1 MENCAVF
8 ALYGCSRRISADS
21 PFEFNFV
28 SGRVHSKAE
37 NFREGGS
44 GKAPRKREIGFSTE
58 NLRGRHPLHNPR
70 NERDI
75 AKDKKSTVERTTML
89 KYKTMVGATGFE
101 PATSKSR
108 T

>member
-1 MENCAVF
+1 M
-8 ALYGCSRRISADS
+8 
-21 PFEFNFV
+21 

-37 NFREGGS
+37 NFRGDGS
-44 GKAPRKREIGFSTE
+44 EKAPGKREKGFSVE
-58 NLRGRHPLHNPR
+58 NLQGRYSLHNPR
-70 NERDI
+70 IERDI

-89 KYKTMVGATGFE
+89 IYKTMVGATGFE

>member
-8 ALYGCSRRISADS
+8 TTHGCCRKISADS

-58 NLRGRHPLHNPR
+58 NFGWHYSLHSPR

-75 AKDKKSTVERTTML
+75 ARNKKSTVERTTML
-89 KYKTMVGATGFE
+89 KYKTMVDRAGPNQRDSF
-101 PATSKSR
+101 
-108 T
+108 

>member
-8 ALYGCSRRISADS
+8 TTHGCCRKISADS

-58 NLRGRHPLHNPR
+58 
-70 NERDI
+70 
-75 AKDKKSTVERTTML
+75 KKRKIIIVR
-89 KYKTMVGATGFE
+89 
-101 PATSKSR
+101 
-108 T
+108 

>member
-1 MENCAVF
+1 MEKCAVF
-8 ALYGCSRRISADS
+8 TTHGCCRKISADS

-58 NLRGRHPLHNPR
+58 NFGWHYSLHNPR

-75 AKDKKSTVERTTML
+75 ARNKKSTVEETTML
-89 KYKTMVGATGFE
+89 IFK
-101 PATSKSR
+101 
-108 T
+108 

>member
-8 ALYGCSRRISADS
+8 TTHGCCRKISADS

-37 NFREGGS
+37 NFRGEGS
-44 GKAPRKREIGFSTE
+44 GKAPRKREKGVSTE
-58 NLRGRHPLHNPR
+58 NLQGRYSLHNPR
-70 NERDI
+70 IERDI

-89 KYKTMVGATGFE
+89 KYKTMVDRAKRNQRDSF
-101 PATSKSR
+101 
-108 T
+108 